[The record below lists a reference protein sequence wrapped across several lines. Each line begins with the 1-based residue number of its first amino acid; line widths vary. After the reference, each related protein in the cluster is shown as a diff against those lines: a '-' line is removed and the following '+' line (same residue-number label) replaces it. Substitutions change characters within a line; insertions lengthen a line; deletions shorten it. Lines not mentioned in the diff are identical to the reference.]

1 MDSLKTLLKPLAEDG
16 AQLTREQARDVLRQI
31 LSGQAPEV
39 ETAALLTVLATRGE
53 QAPELAGFVDVMREQ
68 SVPVPL
74 TDEERAELVDCV
86 GTGGGGPLTFNISCG
101 AALVAAAAGAKVAKH
116 GNRAVTSLC
125 GAADVLEAL
134 GVPIDLTPELAVEC
148 LRETGFVF
156 LYAPLYHPAM
166 KTLGPLRRA
175 LGFRTTLNLC
185 GPLTKPAHARI
196 QVVGVLA
203 PSRVLLVGRALQALG
218 SKRAFVVHGSDG
230 IDELT
235 TTGESVVARII
246 ESEPGVE
253 PTIKAARITPEM
265 AGLPRAELTDFIG
278 GDVEM
283 NKTLLYD
290 VLTGI
295 KGARRDIVLLN
306 AAAMLVAADLAGALG
321 HVPLDADG
329 ERIPAYAFPENAARA
344 LARIAT
350 YAEWRA
356 QPPGLLWGF
365 EDVHAEEARDICR
378 SAVEA
383 RGETWLT
390 DEEMRRVLNAF
401 ALPMSASAVAHTAD
415 DAAALGAVLG
425 FPVVAKV
432 LSSKVQH
439 KTEIGG
445 VRLNLQNEAAVRRA
459 FNDIL
464 ARAKQAGV
472 LDAVDG
478 VLIQPMLTGGVETMI
493 GVAADRLFGPLIGFG
508 LGGIHVELL
517 GDVRFRIA
525 PLTDHDADE
534 LMHEIRGFRL
544 LEGYR
549 GQPAADVGAL
559 RDVLLRVSRLADE
572 VPEIIE
578 LDLNPVIAL
587 PDGHGCR
594 IVDARIKVGRG

>member
-16 AQLTREQARDVLRQI
+16 GQLTREQAAGVLRQI
-31 LSGQAPEV
+31 LAGEVPDV
-39 ETAALLTVLATRGE
+39 ETAALLTVFATRGE

-86 GTGGGGPLTFNISCG
+86 GTGGGGPLTFNISSG

-116 GNRAVTSLC
+116 GNRAVTSRC

-134 GVPIDLTPELAVEC
+134 GVPIDLSPELAVEC

-156 LYAPLYHPAM
+156 LYAPLYHPAI

-175 LGFRTTLNLC
+175 LGFRTILNLC
-185 GPLTKPAHARI
+185 GPLTNPAHARI

-306 AAAMLVAADLAGALG
+306 AAAMLVAADLAGDLKEGVVLG
-321 HVPLDADG
+321 AEAIDSG
-329 ERIPAYAFPENAARA
+329 E
-344 LARIAT
+344 
-350 YAEWRA
+350 
-356 QPPGLLWGF
+356 
-365 EDVHAEEARDICR
+365 
-378 SAVEA
+378 
-383 RGETWLT
+383 
-390 DEEMRRVLNAF
+390 
-401 ALPMSASAVAHTAD
+401 
-415 DAAALGAVLG
+415 AAATL
-425 FPVVAKV
+425 AK
-432 LSSKVQH
+432 LRMFGEKH
-439 KTEIGG
+439 
-445 VRLNLQNEAAVRRA
+445 
-459 FNDIL
+459 
-464 ARAKQAGV
+464 AR
-472 LDAVDG
+472 
-478 VLIQPMLTGGVETMI
+478 
-493 GVAADRLFGPLIGFG
+493 
-508 LGGIHVELL
+508 
-517 GDVRFRIA
+517 
-525 PLTDHDADE
+525 
-534 LMHEIRGFRL
+534 
-544 LEGYR
+544 
-549 GQPAADVGAL
+549 
-559 RDVLLRVSRLADE
+559 S
-572 VPEIIE
+572 
-578 LDLNPVIAL
+578 
-587 PDGHGCR
+587 
-594 IVDARIKVGRG
+594 